1 METKSDILKA
11 SSEHGLMAYL
21 FDNADL
27 YLRDPEGAALDTVA
41 KLVGSGAGTMFS
53 EKDWAFLD
61 QTSGRQFFSGMALLC
76 DLIPLLNVGRR
87 DMMRLVATLVRL
99 GGEDGAAR
107 QPNVAFRDWCAG
119 DPARVQGV
127 LDDARAG
134 DALAID
140 HLCFALEVRSDCVDA
155 IVFLNEGPGSKAQ
168 MGAATALGRIPVDT
182 ESAAAALHTLSY
194 VACRTDDDA
203 LRLNSLLA
211 SFSILEKHVDLPR
224 EETECLLNKTLIDP
238 SAEILNGLAHL
249 IWLHGASLTDN
260 EASQILRALRS
271 VDPEHKGTIQ
281 KIDYAIG
288 GLLRGGRYE
297 SLSELVAVLI
307 RQSKGKIG
315 LSDFPT
321 FQREIME
328 GDSRSFGKIVID
340 WLLDGNYYLC
350 SDLAELFNASF
361 TEPVKL
367 DLQVDDL
374 PVEPEDQLFVCRK
387 AVGFLF
393 LSPVAAGSLLV
404 AILRHGDSQIED
416 DVLGLLHDPLL
427 VNYSGELRHY
437 LEELVEA
444 CSERRIARIGE
455 VLARVKADF
464 DNLDGIERLVELRPS
479 ESDRQI
485 EHIQQKRKMTQAMED
500 AKKESIFR
508 DLMTTQYLLY
518 GSGASTYIEGPDGE
532 SQFFTTKMG
541 SVSASVELPQL
552 AVFDPEGLETMLI
565 NFRYEQRTA
574 R

>member
-1 METKSDILKA
+1 MDTKSDILKA

-21 FDNADL
+21 FDNADS
-27 YLRDPEGAALDTVA
+27 YLQDREGQALDTVA
-41 KLVGSGAGTMFS
+41 ELVCSGAETLFS

-61 QTSGRQFFSGMALLC
+61 QTSGPRFFSGMGLLC
-76 DLIPLLNVGRR
+76 DLIPLLNAGHR

-99 GGEDGAAR
+99 GGENGAAR

-168 MGAATALGRIPVDT
+168 MGAATALGRVTVDT
-182 ESAAAALHTLSY
+182 ASAAAALHTLSD
-194 VACRTDDDA
+194 VASRTDDDD

-211 SFSILEKHVDLPR
+211 SFSILEKHVGLPR
-224 EETECLLNKTLIDP
+224 EETACLLNRTLIDP
-238 SAEILNGLAHL
+238 SAETLNGLAHL
-249 IWLHGASLTDN
+249 IWLHGASLTDD

-271 VDPEHKGTIQ
+271 VDPEHIGTIQ
-281 KIDYAIG
+281 KIDYATA
-288 GLLRGGRYE
+288 GLLRGGHYE
-297 SLSELVAVLI
+297 SLSDLVAVLI

-315 LSDFPT
+315 LSNFST
-321 FQREIME
+321 FQREFMD
-328 GDSRSFGKIVID
+328 GDTRRFRKMVID

-350 SDLAELFNASF
+350 SDLAELFNAVI

-393 LSPVAAGSLLV
+393 LRPVAAASLLV

-416 DVLGLLHDPLL
+416 DVLSLLHDPLL
-427 VNYSGELRHY
+427 VSYSGDLRRY
-437 LEELVEA
+437 LEELVEG
-444 CSERRIARIGE
+444 CSERSVARIGE
-455 VLARVKADF
+455 VLTRAQENF
-464 DNLDGIERLVELRPS
+464 DNLDGIERLVELQPS

-500 AKKESIFR
+500 AEKQSIFR

-518 GSGASTYIEGPDGE
+518 GSGSSTYMEGPDGE

-541 SVSASVELPQL
+541 SVSTSVELPQL
-552 AVFDPEGLETMLI
+552 AVFDPEGLEMMLI
-565 NFRYEQRTA
+565 QFRYEQRTG

>member
-1 METKSDILKA
+1 MDNKSDILKA

-21 FDNADL
+21 FANADL
-27 YLRDPEGAALDTVA
+27 YLQDRKGTALDTVA
-41 KLVGSGAGTMFS
+41 ELVGSGAGTLFS

-76 DLIPLLNVGRR
+76 DLIPRLNVGRR
-87 DMMRLVATLVRL
+87 DMMRLVVTLVRL

-155 IVFLNEGPGSKAQ
+155 LVFLNEGPGSKAQ

-182 ESAAAALHTLSY
+182 ENAAAALHTLSC
-194 VACRTDDDA
+194 VACRTDDDD
-203 LRLNSLLA
+203 LRLNFLLA
-211 SFSILEKHVDLPR
+211 SFSILKKHADLPR
-224 EETECLLNKTLIDP
+224 DETECLLNSTLIDP

-249 IWLHGASLTDN
+249 IWLHGASLSDD
-260 EASQILRALRS
+260 EARQILTALQS
-271 VDPEHKGTIQ
+271 VDPEHIGTIQ

-288 GLLRGGRYE
+288 GLLRAGHYE
-297 SLSELVAVLI
+297 SLSDLVAVLI

-315 LSDFPT
+315 LSNFST
-321 FQREIME
+321 FRRELME
-328 GDSRSFGKIVID
+328 GDTRRFGKIIID

-350 SDLAELFNASF
+350 SDMAELFNASF

-393 LSPVAAGSLLV
+393 LSPVAAAAVLV
-404 AILRHGDSQIED
+404 AILRHGDSQIEN

-427 VNYSGELRHY
+427 VNYSGDLRRY
-437 LEELVEA
+437 LEELVEE
-444 CSERRIARIGE
+444 CSERCIARIEE
-455 VLARVKADF
+455 VLTLAQANF
-464 DNLDGIERLVELRPS
+464 DDLDGIERLVELRPS

-500 AKKESIFR
+500 AKKGSIFH

-518 GSGASTYIEGPDGE
+518 GSGSSTYIEGPDGE
-532 SQFFTTKMG
+532 SQFLTTKLG
-541 SVSASVELPQL
+541 SVSAAVELPQL

-565 NFRYEQRTA
+565 HFRYEQRTD